1 MNGYR
6 PPSANARTRAV
17 RAALALALLA
27 ASLGCGRVLPLSYP
41 PLGVQASPPPPPPP
55 PPPKVELIEIMDRV
69 EFEVNKAKLL
79 KASFAVL
86 DQVVEVMK
94 KNPDIA
100 LVEVQGH
107 TDASG
112 DAAKNLTLSQQR
124 AESVKDYLVKKGKI
138 EEARLQAKG
147 LGQEKPFADN
157 DSAEG
162 QQRNRRVEFHILKRT
177 PKAK

>member
-1 MNGYR
+1 MKRIRRDVPAGLAR
-6 PPSANARTRAV
+6 SARV
-17 RAALALALLA
+17 MLALGLLA
-27 ASLGCGRVLPLSYP
+27 ASLGCGRVLALSYP
-41 PLGVQASPPPPPPP
+41 ALAVQASPPAPPPP
-55 PPPKVELIEIMDRV
+55 PPPKVELIEIKDRV

-94 KNPDIA
+94 KNSDIA

-112 DAAKNLTLSQQR
+112 DAQKNLTLSQQR
-124 AESVKDYLVKKGKI
+124 AEAVRDYLIKTGKI
-138 EEARLQAKG
+138 EQARLQAKG
-147 LGQEKPFADN
+147 YGQEKPIADN

-162 QQRNRRVEFHILKRT
+162 KQKNRRVEFHILKRN
-177 PKAK
+177 PK